1 MLSVL
6 AVFDSN
12 LQNQKMVTNES
23 GASASGA
30 KQPGIIK
37 YNIAIVEDDRNTRQV
52 LSDHFA
58 ASERV
63 QCVLAV
69 DTIEKFIRF
78 HRDFFDL
85 HMILLDIRLY
95 DKSGIDGIPLIR
107 AREPEAEIV
116 IFTAVDDYDAIFKA
130 VCTGA
135 TGYLLKDLPPH
146 ELENRIIET
155 LDNGGALLS
164 PSVAKRIVR
173 YFNKGIQTGNQETKL
188 SHQES
193 TVVRLLT
200 DGLTYEAIA
209 QHVGISINGIR
220 YHVKNVYRKLQVK
233 SRAELMR
240 KGHFFE

>member
-1 MLSVL
+1 MSTHE
-6 AVFDSN
+6 F
-12 LQNQKMVTNES
+12 
-23 GASASGA
+23 GASAAGSKQSGLT
-30 KQPGIIK
+30 K
-37 YNIAIVEDDRNTRQV
+37 YNIAIVEDDINTRQV

-58 ASERV
+58 TSERL

-69 DTIEKFIRF
+69 DTVEKFLRF

-85 HMILLDIRLY
+85 HLILLDIRLY

-116 IFTAVDDYDAIFKA
+116 MFTAVDDYDAIFRA
-130 VCTGA
+130 VCIGA
-135 TGYLLKDLPPH
+135 TGYLLKDLPPQ
-146 ELENRIIET
+146 ELERRIIET

-173 YFNKGIQTGNQETKL
+173 YFNKDIQTGNQETKL

-200 DGLTYEAIA
+200 DGLTYESIA

-233 SRAELMR
+233 SRAELMK
-240 KGHFFE
+240 KGNFFG

>member
-1 MLSVL
+1 MP
-6 AVFDSN
+6 
-12 LQNQKMVTNES
+12 TNEFSSSTS
-23 GASASGA
+23 GP
-30 KQPGIIK
+30 KQPGLTK
-37 YNIAIVEDDRNTRQV
+37 YNIAIIEDDKSTRQL

-58 ASERV
+58 ASERLK
-63 QCVLAV
+63 CVLAV

-85 HMILLDIRLY
+85 HLILLDIRLY

-116 IFTAVDDYDAIFKA
+116 MFTAVDDYDVIFKA
-130 VCTGA
+130 ICHGA

-146 ELENRIIET
+146 DLEHRIIET
-155 LDNGGALLS
+155 LNNGGALLS

-173 YFNKGIQTGNQETKL
+173 YFNTGIQTSNQEAKL
-188 SHQES
+188 SNQES

-209 QHVGISINGIR
+209 QHIGISINGVR

-240 KGHFFE
+240 RGNFFE

>member
-1 MLSVL
+1 MP
-6 AVFDSN
+6 
-12 LQNQKMVTNES
+12 TNEFSSSTS
-23 GASASGA
+23 GP
-30 KQPGIIK
+30 KQPGLTK
-37 YNIAIVEDDRNTRQV
+37 YNIAIIEDDKSTRQL

-58 ASERV
+58 ASERLK
-63 QCVLAV
+63 CVLAV

-85 HMILLDIRLY
+85 HLILLDIRLY

-116 IFTAVDDYDAIFKA
+116 MFTAVDDYDVIFKA
-130 VCTGA
+130 ICHGA

-146 ELENRIIET
+146 DLEHRIIET
-155 LDNGGALLS
+155 LNNGGALLS

-173 YFNKGIQTGNQETKL
+173 YFNTGIQTSNQEAKL
-188 SHQES
+188 SNQES

-209 QHVGISINGIR
+209 QHIGISINGVR

-240 KGHFFE
+240 KGKFFE

>member
-1 MLSVL
+1 M
-6 AVFDSN
+6 F
-12 LQNQKMVTNES
+12 TNES
-23 GASASGA
+23 GASASGP
-30 KQPGIIK
+30 KQPGLTK
-37 YNIAIVEDDRNTRQV
+37 YNIAIIEDDKSTRQV

-58 ASERV
+58 ASERLK
-63 QCVLAV
+63 CVLAV

-85 HMILLDIRLY
+85 HLILLDIRLY

-116 IFTAVDDYDAIFKA
+116 MFTAVDDYDVIFKA
-130 VCTGA
+130 ICHGA

-146 ELENRIIET
+146 DLEHRIIET

-164 PSVAKRIVR
+164 PAVAKRIVR
-173 YFNKGIQTGNQETKL
+173 YFSKGIQSGRNQEAKL

-209 QHVGISINGIR
+209 QHIGISINGVR

-240 KGHFFE
+240 RGNFFE